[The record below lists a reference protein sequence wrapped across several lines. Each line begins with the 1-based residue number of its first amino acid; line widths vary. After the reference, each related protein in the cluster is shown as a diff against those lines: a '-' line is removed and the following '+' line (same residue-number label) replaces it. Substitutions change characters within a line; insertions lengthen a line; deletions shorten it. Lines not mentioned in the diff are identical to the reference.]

1 MHCPRCRNVLV
12 ETEYEGVQVEKCSG
26 CRGFWI
32 PGHRLADIIDKREKA
47 FSLEEIEAYRKIHE
61 SRREMVNP
69 ADSET
74 MCPECGTAMQQNRYN
89 YAQEVLIDRCSQGHG
104 VWLDQGEVEHIQMAV
119 EEEEDELR
127 RVVKEK
133 GLRVEDTA
141 SKQLKHEQ
149 KKYKFSPL
157 WLFLWKWGHG
167 SG

>member
-1 MHCPRCRNVLV
+1 MHCPRCKAVLV
-12 ETEYEGVQVEKCSG
+12 GDEYEGVEVERCPG

-32 PGHRLADIIDKREKA
+32 SGTRLADIIEKREKA
-47 FSLEEIEAYRKIHE
+47 FSLEEIEAYRQVHE
-61 SRREMVNP
+61 SRRGLVNQ

-74 MCPECGTAMQQNRYN
+74 VCPQCGADMQQNRYT

-127 RVVKEK
+127 RVAKEK
-133 GLRVEDTA
+133 GLRVEDTF
-141 SKQLKHEQ
+141 SKQLKNEQ
-149 KKYKFSPL
+149 KKYRFSPL

-167 SG
+167 R

>member
-12 ETEYEGVQVEKCSG
+12 ETEYEGVQVAKCPG

-74 MCPECGTAMQQNRYN
+74 MCPECGAAMQQNRYN
-89 YAQEVLIDRCSQGHG
+89 
-104 VWLDQGEVEHIQMAV
+104 
-119 EEEEDELR
+119 
-127 RVVKEK
+127 
-133 GLRVEDTA
+133 
-141 SKQLKHEQ
+141 
-149 KKYKFSPL
+149 
-157 WLFLWKWGHG
+157 
-167 SG
+167 